1 MSHFYITLPSDGS
14 KDAFPGNTAAHF
26 KNEISYTNS
35 LVGEWDVA
43 LYEIHYKR
51 LWHVINPIDAEI
63 VYEITPPSTPEES
76 STSRATVYLYL
87 GYYPTIEEVVT
98 SLNTIFNNLKSNQK
112 LERVP
117 QFEYNSRKRRVYI
130 DLKLGESLHF
140 KPKLAAMLG
149 ISTNPV
155 YSGNESIKYHGV
167 DLFNLDESIHT
178 LYVYCDII
186 ENMPVGSDEAPLL
199 RIVGVKTK
207 QGEIVRKTYDNP
219 MYIPVR
225 IKKFDTVEINIKSN
239 TGESVPF
246 QYSKSEVILHFRKQN
261 SQT

>member
-14 KDAFPGNTAAHF
+14 KAVFPGNSAANF
-26 KNEISYTNS
+26 KTRLATPIS

-51 LWHVINPIDAEI
+51 LWHAINPIDAEI
-63 VYEITPPSTPEES
+63 IYEINPPSTAEES
-76 STSRATVYLYL
+76 STHRATVSLYK
-87 GYYPTIEEVVT
+87 GYYSTIEEVVN
-98 SLNTIFNNLKSNQK
+98 SLNSLFINLKTAQK

-117 QFEYNSRKRRVYI
+117 TFGYNSRKKKFHV
-130 DLKLGESLHF
+130 DLQPGESLHF

-149 ISTNPV
+149 ITTNPV
-155 YSGNESIKYHGV
+155 HCGNESMKYQGE
-167 DLFNLDESIHT
+167 DLFNLDETIHT

-199 RIVGVKTK
+199 RIVGVDAK

-239 TGESVPF
+239 TGEPVPF

-261 SQT
+261 TQT

>member
-14 KDAFPGNTAAHF
+14 KAVSPGNTAANF
-26 KNEISYTNS
+26 ETRLATPIS

-51 LWHVINPIDAEI
+51 LWHIINPIDAEI
-63 VYEITPPSTPEES
+63 IYEVNPPSTSEES
-76 STSRATVYLYL
+76 STHRATVYLYQ
-87 GYYPTIEEVVT
+87 GYYSTIEVVVT
-98 SLNTIFNNLKSNQK
+98 SLNSLFNNLKTGQK

-117 QFEYNSRKRRVYI
+117 TFEYNSRKRKIYI
-130 DLKLGESLHF
+130 DLKSSESLQF

-149 ISTNPV
+149 ITTNPINC
-155 YSGNESIKYHGV
+155 GNESIKYQGE
-167 DLFNLDESIHT
+167 DLFNLDETIHT

-186 ENMPVGSDEAPLL
+186 ENMAVGSDETPLL
-199 RIVGVKTK
+199 RIVGVDAN
-207 QGEIVRKTYDNP
+207 QVEIVRKTYANP

-225 IKKFDTVEINIKSN
+225 IKKFDTVEMNIKSN
-239 TGESVPF
+239 TGKSVPF

-261 SQT
+261 SPT

>member
-14 KDAFPGNTAAHF
+14 KEVFPGNTAAHF
-26 KNEISYTNS
+26 KTKLTTPIS

-63 VYEITPPSTPEES
+63 IYEVNPPSTPEES
-76 STSRATVYLYL
+76 STHRATVYLYL
-87 GYYPTIEEVVT
+87 GYYSTIEEVVT
-98 SLNTIFNNLKSNQK
+98 SLNYIFNNLKNAQK

-117 QFEYNSRKRRVYI
+117 TFEYNSRKRRTNI
-130 DLKLGESLHF
+130 DLKSGESLHF

-155 YSGNESIKYHGV
+155 YSGNESVKYHGA
-167 DLFNLDESIHT
+167 DLFNLDETIHT
-178 LYVYCDII
+178 LYVYCNII

-199 RIVGVKTK
+199 RIVGVDAK

-225 IKKFDTVEINIKSN
+225 IKKFDTVEIDIKSN
-239 TGESVPF
+239 TGEPVPF